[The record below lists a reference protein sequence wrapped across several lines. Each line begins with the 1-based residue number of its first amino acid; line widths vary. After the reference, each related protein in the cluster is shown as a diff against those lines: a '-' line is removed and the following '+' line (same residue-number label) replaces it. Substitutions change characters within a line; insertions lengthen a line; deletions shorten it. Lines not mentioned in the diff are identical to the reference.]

1 MKICP
6 MMTFITVIN
15 EYDNDEEEN
24 VVKLFSDDEDGP

>member
-6 MMTFITVIN
+6 MMTFISVIN

-24 VVKLFSDDEDGP
+24 VVKLFLDDEDGP

>member
-24 VVKLFSDDEDGP
+24 VVKPFLDDEDGP